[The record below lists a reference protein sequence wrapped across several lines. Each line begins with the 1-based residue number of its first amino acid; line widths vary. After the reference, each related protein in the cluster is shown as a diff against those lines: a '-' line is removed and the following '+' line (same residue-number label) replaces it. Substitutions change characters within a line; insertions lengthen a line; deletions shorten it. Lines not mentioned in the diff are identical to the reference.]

1 MPTQAPSTQ
10 APIPT
15 RAIAL
20 LALAGFASQAMVRV
34 TDSLLPQ
41 IAADLGTTVG
51 AAGMVVTVY
60 GLAHGSVQL
69 VIGPTG
75 DRFGKYRTIA
85 VMCAFA
91 SFLVMLSGLAGSIET
106 LAAAR
111 FASGLAAGWI
121 IPLSMAY
128 VGDVT
133 PPDRLQPVLARYLTG
148 QIIGQ
153 LSGQAAGGI
162 LGDFFGWRQVFF
174 ILAAV
179 FAVAAVALAIEYI
192 RNPLTRV
199 QRTAHQ
205 PARGALASY
214 ALVLGNPWA
223 RVLIALA
230 AVESIFMWGPFAYVG
245 ADLHLRF
252 DLSFTLIGVFVG
264 MFAVGGLIYAASVQP
279 LVNRLG
285 QPGLA
290 LGGGLALGAA
300 FLILAI
306 GAAWWLAPLAIATI
320 GLGFYM
326 LHNTLQTNA
335 TSMTPEARGTAVAL
349 FSCALY
355 LGQTAG
361 VGAVA
366 LVIDRTGAAPVF
378 GAAAVA
384 LPVIGWIFARAL
396 RRRSRPSP

>member
-1 MPTQAPSTQ
+1 LATQAP
-10 APIPT
+10 PIPT

-60 GLAHGSVQL
+60 ALGHGSVQL
-69 VIGPTG
+69 IIGPAG

-85 VMCAFA
+85 VMCALA
-91 SFLVMLSGLAGSIET
+91 AILVLLSGLAGSIEA

-133 PPDRLQPVLARYLTG
+133 PPDRLQPVLARYLSG

-162 LGDFFGWRQVFF
+162 LGDLFGWRQVFF

-179 FAVAAVALAIEYI
+179 FAIAAVALLVELV

-199 QRTAHQ
+199 QRTAAQ
-205 PARGALASY
+205 PSHGVMASY

-223 RVLIALA
+223 RLLIGFAALE
-230 AVESIFMWGPFAYVG
+230 AVFMWGPFAYVG

-252 DLSFTLIGVFVG
+252 DLSFTLIGAFVG
-264 MFAVGGLIYAASVQP
+264 MFGVGGLLYAASVQG

-285 QPGLA
+285 QSGLA
-290 LGGGLALGAA
+290 IGGGLMLGAA
-300 FLILAI
+300 YLMLAI
-306 GAAWWLAPLAIATI
+306 GTAWWLAPVAIGAI

-335 TSMTPEARGTAVAL
+335 TQMTPEARGTAVAL

-366 LVIDRTGAAPVF
+366 LVIDHTGAVPVF
-378 GAAAVA
+378 LVAALALPAIGWLFAVA
-384 LPVIGWIFARAL
+384 LR
-396 RRRSRPSP
+396 RRRSRPS